1 MTPAPRRTASAP
13 GPAGAARRFRIV
25 LEAPPPGVD
34 FGLQNGRGSIYET
47 VQTRRSTGGDL
58 TFEFTL
64 DVRSPAS
71 DTAIDFAG
79 ACVQGPRGQRFVYLD
94 VGTMAGQI
102 DSPWTRRIKIPLTG
116 ITPAMVR
123 QASAARVLE
132 TRVPGT
138 GRDGTPACATVK
150 PFAGWTVGPSR

>member
-1 MTPAPRRTASAP
+1 MTPVSPRNAPASAATE
-13 GPAGAARRFRIV
+13 PAVRFRIV

-34 FGLQNGRGSIYET
+34 FGVQHGRGSIYET
-47 VQTRRSTGGDL
+47 VETRRSTGGDL

-64 DVRSPAS
+64 QVRNPAS

-79 ACVQGPRGQRFVYLD
+79 PPVQGPRGQRFVYLD

-116 ITPAMVR
+116 ITPALVR
-123 QASAARVLE
+123 KATAAGILE

-150 PFAGWTVGPSR
+150 PFAGWTLARR